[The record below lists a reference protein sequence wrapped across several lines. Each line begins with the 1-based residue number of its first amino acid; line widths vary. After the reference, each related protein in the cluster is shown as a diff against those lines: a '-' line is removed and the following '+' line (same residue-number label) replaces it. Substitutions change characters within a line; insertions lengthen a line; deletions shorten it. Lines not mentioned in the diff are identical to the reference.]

1 MKYALLMY
9 LHKIINT
16 RMKHGL
22 KKRRFLK
29 KQEKTNIIGNKCFRS
44 VI

>member
-22 KKRRFLK
+22 KSGVFLK
-29 KQEKTNIIGNKCFRS
+29 NKKKRILS
-44 VI
+44 EINVLYM